1 MATKMLRL
9 ESSLLYN
16 SVYLMK
22 VSNKRFVTPRYQN
35 SSAFPPILN
44 DTKIKE
50 VKGIMKCQFA
60 NSLKVLETLVVHSQ
74 NSSVIIASQAE
85 IMRGISI
92 TFFQ

>member
-50 VKGIMKCQFA
+50 VNVAAQY
-60 NSLKVLETLVVHSQ
+60 T
-74 NSSVIIASQAE
+74 ASPPLFN
-85 IMRGISI
+85 
-92 TFFQ
+92 TTPYFT